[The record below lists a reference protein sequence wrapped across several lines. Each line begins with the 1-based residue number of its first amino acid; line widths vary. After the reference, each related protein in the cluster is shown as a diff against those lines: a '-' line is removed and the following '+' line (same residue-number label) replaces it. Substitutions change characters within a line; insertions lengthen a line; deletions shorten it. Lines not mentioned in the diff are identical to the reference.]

1 MNKRLIQIIG
11 ALIVYIPT
19 FFISEGT
26 PLQLILYIV
35 SYLIVG
41 GSVLLNAIRNMRP
54 GSFFDESFLM
64 SIATIG
70 AFYIREYPEAIAVM
84 LFYQIG
90 EYFQDYAVNKS
101 KKSISG
107 LMELRADHANLKIN
121 GDIFRVD
128 PESVEIGSLILVK
141 AGERIPLDGVIV
153 EGNSFIDTSALTGEA
168 IPSEVGIG
176 SEILSGCV
184 NLNGLLVVRTTN
196 TYGESTVSRI
206 LELVENASGKKS
218 SQEKFITRFARYYTP
233 VVVIIGVMLATIP
246 PFLLGMGTFDTWLY
260 RALAFLVVSC
270 PCALVVSIPLSF
282 FAGIG
287 AASKEG
293 ILVKGGNYLEA
304 LAKVDT
310 VVFDKTGTL
319 TKGVF
324 DVENIVT
331 SNGVDSKDL
340 LEMAAY
346 GEAHSSHP
354 ISDSLKRAYGAE
366 IIDKR
371 IGDVQEIPGL
381 GIIAYVDGRKVVIG
395 NKKLME
401 QEGLL
406 YEGDSNGVHGT
417 VVHIGIDG
425 IYGGYI
431 TIADEIKADTLA
443 TIKELRKLGVTKIVM
458 LTGDSIKTA
467 KKVAEELGIVEY
479 YGELMPGDKLDKLEA
494 FLNINSKNMKS
505 NGKGKVIFVGDGIND
520 APVLA
525 RADIGIAMG
534 GLGRDAAIEAADVVI
549 MQDEPIKVV
558 TAIKLGRR
566 IVGIATANI
575 VMALGIKA
583 IVLVLSALGY
593 ASLWMAVFADVGVTV
608 LAVFNS
614 LRALRRKGYKL

>member
-1 MNKRLIQIIG
+1 MNRRLLQIIG
-11 ALIVYIPT
+11 ALIIYIPT

-26 PLQLILYIV
+26 TLQIALYII
-35 SYLIVG
+35 SYLIAG
-41 GSVLLNAIRNMRP
+41 GSVLINALKSMRP
-54 GSFFDESFLM
+54 GSLFDESFLM

-101 KKSISG
+101 KKSITG
-107 LMELRADHANLKIN
+107 LMELRADHANLKVN
-121 GDIFRVD
+121 GDIVRVEPD
-128 PESVEIGSLILVK
+128 TVDIGSMIVVK
-141 AGERIPLDGVIV
+141 AGERIPLDGVVV
-153 EGNSFIDTSALTGEA
+153 EGTSFVDTSALTGEA
-168 IPSEVGIG
+168 IPAEVGVG

-184 NLNGLLVVRTTN
+184 NINGLIVVRTTN
-196 TYGESTVSRI
+196 TFGESTVSRI
-206 LELVENASGKKS
+206 LEMVENASSKKS

-233 VVVIIGVMLATIP
+233 IVVILGLLLATVP
-246 PFLLGMGTFDTWLY
+246 PFLLGIGTFEIWLY

-324 DVENIVT
+324 EVEKIVT
-331 SNGVDSKDL
+331 FNGFTRNEL
-340 LEMAAY
+340 LEIAAY

-366 IIDKR
+366 ILDKR

-381 GIIAYVDGRKVVIG
+381 GIIAYVDKRKVVIG
-395 NKKLME
+395 NMKLME
-401 QEGLL
+401 QEGILNDGIK
-406 YEGDSNGVHGT
+406 EEGT

-425 IYGGYI
+425 KYGGYI
-431 TIADEIKADTLA
+431 TIADEIKADTEK
-443 TIKELRKLGVTKIVM
+443 TIIELRKLGVSKIVM
-458 LTGDSIKTA
+458 LTGDSNKTA
-467 KKVAEELGIVEY
+467 ETVANQLGITEY
-479 YGELMPGDKLDKLEA
+479 YGNLLPGDKLERLEKI
-494 FLNINSKNMKS
+494 LNNK
-505 NGKGKVIFVGDGIND
+505 GKGKVVFVGDGIND

-566 IVGIATANI
+566 ILGIATANI
-575 VMALGIKA
+575 ILALGIKGL
-583 IVLVLSALGY
+583 VLVLSALGY

-608 LAVFNS
+608 LAVLNS
-614 LRALRRKGYKL
+614 LRALRRKGY

>member
-26 PLQLILYIV
+26 PLQLSLYII
-35 SYLIVG
+35 SYLIAG
-41 GSVLLNAIRNMRP
+41 GSVLINAIKSMRP

-70 AFYIREYPEAIAVM
+70 AFYIKEYPEAIAVM

-101 KKSISG
+101 KRSITG
-107 LMELRADHANLKIN
+107 LMELRSDHANLKVN
-121 GDIFRVD
+121 GDIVRVE
-128 PESVEIGSLILVK
+128 PEEVTIGSLIVVK

-168 IPSEVGIG
+168 IPAEVGIG
-176 SEILSGCV
+176 SEISSGCV
-184 NLNGLLVVRTTN
+184 NINGLIVVRTTN
-196 TYGESTVSRI
+196 TFGESTVSRI
-206 LELVENASGKKS
+206 LEMVENASSKKS

-233 VVVIIGVMLATIP
+233 IVVIVGVLLATVP
-246 PFLLGMGTFDTWLY
+246 PFILGMGTFETWLY

-319 TKGVF
+319 TKGIF
-324 DVENIVT
+324 EVENIVT
-331 SNGVDSKDL
+331 VNEFDKREL

-346 GEAHSSHP
+346 GEAHSNHP

-366 IIDKR
+366 IIDNR

-381 GIIAYVDGRKVVIG
+381 GIIAHVDERKVVIG
-395 NKKLME
+395 NMKLMI

-406 YEGDSNGVHGT
+406 NDSDKEGGT
-417 VVHIGIDG
+417 VVHVGIDG
-425 IYGGYI
+425 KYGGYI
-431 TIADEIKADTLA
+431 TIADEIKADTEK
-443 TIKELRKLGVTKIVM
+443 TITELTKLGVTKIVM
-458 LTGDSIKTA
+458 LTGDSSKTA
-467 KKVAEELGIVEY
+467 KIVADQLGIKEY
-479 YGELMPGDKLDKLEA
+479 YGDLLPGDKLDKLEKI
-494 FLNINSKNMKS
+494 LNTNV
-505 NGKGKVIFVGDGIND
+505 KGKVIFVGDGIND

-566 IVGIATANI
+566 ILGIATANI
-575 VMALGIKA
+575 IMALGIKGL
-583 IVLVLSALGY
+583 VLVLSALGY

-608 LAVFNS
+608 LAVLNS
-614 LRALRRKGYKL
+614 LRALRRKGY

>member
-1 MNKRLIQIIG
+1 MNKRLFQIIG

-19 FFISEGT
+19 FFIIAGT
-26 PLQLILYIV
+26 PFQLSLYVI
-35 SYLIVG
+35 SYLIAG
-41 GSVLLNAIRNMRP
+41 GSVLLKAISNIKT

-64 SIATIG
+64 SIATLG

-101 KKSISG
+101 KRSITG
-107 LMELRADHANLKIN
+107 LMELRADHANLKVN
-121 GDIFRVD
+121 GDIVRVE
-128 PESVEIGSLILVK
+128 PESVAIGSLIVVK
-141 AGERIPLDGVIV
+141 AGERIPLDGVII

-168 IPSEVGIG
+168 IPAEVGIG
-176 SEILSGCV
+176 AEILSGCI

-233 VVVIIGVMLATIP
+233 IVVIVGIMLATIP
-246 PFLLGMGTFDTWLY
+246 PFLFGLGTFELWLY

-324 DVENIVT
+324 EVEKIVT
-331 SNGVDSKDL
+331 YNGIDRDDL
-340 LEMAAY
+340 LEMSALA
-346 GEAHSSHP
+346 EAHSNHP

-366 IIDKR
+366 IIENR

-381 GIIAYVDGRKVVIG
+381 GIVAYVDGRKVVIG
-395 NKKLME
+395 NSKLMD
-401 QEGLL
+401 QESLL
-406 YEGDSNGVHGT
+406 YYGDSNEVLGT

-431 TIADEIKADTLA
+431 TVADEIKTDTVD
-443 TIKELRKLGVTKIVM
+443 TIKELIKLGVTKIVM
-458 LTGDSIKTA
+458 LTGDSSRTA
-467 KKVAEELGIVEY
+467 KKVAEEIGISEY
-479 YGELMPGDKLDKLEA
+479 YGELMPGDKLVKLEDI
-494 FLNINSKNMKS
+494 LKDKS
-505 NGKGKVIFVGDGIND
+505 IGLGKGKVIFVGDGIND

-558 TAIKLGRR
+558 TAIKIGRR

-614 LRALRRKGYKL
+614 LRALRRKGY

>member
-1 MNKRLIQIIG
+1 MMNKRLIQIIG
-11 ALIVYIPT
+11 ALIIYIPT
-19 FFISEGT
+19 FFITEGT
-26 PLQLILYIV
+26 TLQLSLYIV
-35 SYLIVG
+35 SYLIAG
-41 GSVLLNAIRNMRP
+41 GSVLINAIKSMRP

-101 KKSISG
+101 KRSITG
-107 LMELRADHANLKIN
+107 LMELRADHANLKVN
-121 GDIFRVD
+121 GDIVRVE
-128 PESVEIGSLILVK
+128 PEEVPIGSLIVVK

-153 EGNSFIDTSALTGEA
+153 EGNSFVDTSALTGEA
-168 IPSEVGIG
+168 LPAEVGVG
-176 SEILSGCV
+176 SELLSGCV
-184 NLNGLLVVRTTN
+184 NINGLIVVKTTN
-196 TYGESTVSRI
+196 TFGESTVSRI
-206 LELVENASGKKS
+206 LEMVENASSKKS

-233 VVVIIGVMLATIP
+233 IVVIVGVLLATVP
-246 PFLLGMGTFDTWLY
+246 PFLLGMGDFETWLY

-287 AASKEG
+287 AASREG

-304 LAKVDT
+304 LARVNT

-319 TKGVF
+319 TKGIF
-324 DVENIVT
+324 EVENIVT
-331 SNGVDSKDL
+331 VNEFDKREL

-366 IIDKR
+366 IIDNR

-381 GIIAYVDGRKVVIG
+381 GIIAYVDERKVVIG
-395 NKKLME
+395 NMKLME

-406 YEGDSNGVHGT
+406 YDKSSDGGT
-417 VVHIGIDG
+417 VVHVGIDG
-425 IYGGYI
+425 KYGGYI
-431 TIADEIKADTLA
+431 TIADEIKADTEK
-443 TIKELRKLGVTKIVM
+443 TITELTKLGVTKIVM
-458 LTGDSIKTA
+458 LTGDSRKTA
-467 KKVAEELGIVEY
+467 KIVADQLGIVEY
-479 YGELMPGDKLDKLEA
+479 YGDLLPGDKLDRLEDI
-494 FLNINSKNMKS
+494 INTKE
-505 NGKGKVIFVGDGIND
+505 KGKVIFVGDGIND

-575 VMALGIKA
+575 IMALGIKG
-583 IVLVLSALGY
+583 IVLLLSALGY

-614 LRALRRKGYKL
+614 LRALRRKGY

>member
-26 PLQLILYIV
+26 PLQLSLYVI
-35 SYLIVG
+35 SYLIAG

-64 SIATIG
+64 SIATLG

-101 KKSISG
+101 KRSITG

-121 GDIFRVD
+121 GDIVRVEPD
-128 PESVEIGSLILVK
+128 EVGIGSLIVVK

-153 EGNSFIDTSALTGEA
+153 EGTSFIDTSALTGEA
-168 IPSEVGIG
+168 IPAEVGIG
-176 SEILSGCV
+176 AEILSGCV

-196 TYGESTVSRI
+196 TFGESTVSRI

-233 VVVIIGVMLATIP
+233 IVVIIGVMLATIP
-246 PFLLGMGTFDTWLY
+246 PFVLGMGTFDTWLY

-287 AASKEG
+287 ASSKEG

-324 DVENIVT
+324 EVEKILT
-331 SNGVDSKDL
+331 FNGVERNDL

-354 ISDSLKRAYGAE
+354 ISDSLKRAYGQE
-366 IIDKR
+366 IIEKR

-381 GIIAYVDGRKVVIG
+381 GIIAYVDGRKVIIG
-395 NKKLME
+395 NRKLIE
-401 QEGLL
+401 QEDLL
-406 YEGDSNGVHGT
+406 YYGDSNEVLGT

-425 IYGGYI
+425 VYGGYI
-431 TIADEIKADTLA
+431 TIEDEIKADTGE
-443 TIKELRKLGVTKIVM
+443 TITELRKLGVTKIVM
-458 LTGDSIKTA
+458 LTGDSNKTT
-467 KKVAEELGIVEY
+467 KKVAEELGITEY
-479 YGELMPGDKLDKLEA
+479 YGELMPGDKLAKLEDI
-494 FLNINSKNMKS
+494 LKGKS
-505 NGKGKVIFVGDGIND
+505 IGVGKGKVIFVGDGIND

-558 TAIKLGRR
+558 TAIKIGRR

-614 LRALRRKGYKL
+614 LRALRRKGY

>member
-1 MNKRLIQIIG
+1 
-11 ALIVYIPT
+11 V
-19 FFISEGT
+19 
-26 PLQLILYIV
+26 
-35 SYLIVG
+35 
-41 GSVLLNAIRNMRP
+41 
-54 GSFFDESFLM
+54 
-64 SIATIG
+64 
-70 AFYIREYPEAIAVM
+70 
-84 LFYQIG
+84 
-90 EYFQDYAVNKS
+90 KS
-101 KKSISG
+101 
-107 LMELRADHANLKIN
+107 
-121 GDIFRVD
+121 
-128 PESVEIGSLILVK
+128 
-141 AGERIPLDGVIV
+141 GERIPLDGVIV

-168 IPSEVGIG
+168 MPAEVGIG
-176 SEILSGCV
+176 AEILSGCV

-206 LELVENASGKKS
+206 LELVENASSKKS

-233 VVVIIGVMLATIP
+233 VVVIVGVMLATIP
-246 PFLLGMGTFDTWLY
+246 PFVLGIGTFDDWLY

-293 ILVKGGNYLEA
+293 ILIKGGNYLEA

-324 DVENIVT
+324 EVENIVT
-331 SNGVDSKDL
+331 SNGVDSIDL

-354 ISDSLKRAYGAE
+354 ISDSLKRANGAE
-366 IIDKR
+366 IIEKR

-381 GIIAYVDGRKVVIG
+381 GIIAFVDGRKVVIG
-395 NKKLME
+395 NRKLME
-401 QEGLL
+401 QEGLF
-406 YEGDSNGVHGT
+406 YDGDSVGVQGT

-443 TIKELRKLGVTKIVM
+443 TVKELRKLGVTKIVM
-458 LTGDSIKTA
+458 LTGDSNKTA
-467 KKVAEELGIVEY
+467 KKVADELGIVEY
-479 YGELMPGDKLDKLEA
+479 YGELMPGDKLDKLEEI
-494 FLNINSKNMKS
+494 LINE
-505 NGKGKVIFVGDGIND
+505 GKGKVIFVGDGIND

-614 LRALRRKGYKL
+614 LRALRRKGY

>member
-1 MNKRLIQIIG
+1 MMNKRLIQIIG
-11 ALIVYIPT
+11 ALIIYIPT

-26 PLQLILYIV
+26 PLQLTLYIV

-41 GSVLLNAIRNMRP
+41 GSVLINAIKSMRP
-54 GSFFDESFLM
+54 GSFFDENFLM

-70 AFYIREYPEAIAVM
+70 AFYIKEYPEAIAVM

-101 KKSISG
+101 KRSITG
-107 LMELRADHANLKIN
+107 LMELRADHANLKVN
-121 GDIFRVD
+121 GDIVRVE
-128 PESVEIGSLILVK
+128 PEEVAIGSLIVVK
-141 AGERIPLDGVIV
+141 AGERIPIDGVIV
-153 EGNSFIDTSALTGEA
+153 EGNSFVDTSALTGEA
-168 IPSEVGIG
+168 IPAEVGVG
-176 SEILSGCV
+176 SELLSGCV
-184 NLNGLLVVRTTN
+184 NINGLIVVRTTN
-196 TYGESTVSRI
+196 TFGESTVSRI
-206 LELVENASGKKS
+206 LEMVENASSKKS

-233 VVVIIGVMLATIP
+233 IVVIVGVMLATIP
-246 PFLLGMGTFDTWLY
+246 PFVLGIGPFETWLY

-287 AASKEG
+287 AASREG

-304 LAKVDT
+304 LASVNT

-319 TKGVF
+319 TKGIF
-324 DVENIVT
+324 EVENIVT
-331 SNGVDSKDL
+331 FNEVAKEEL

-346 GEAHSSHP
+346 GEAHSNHP

-366 IIDKR
+366 LIDKR
-371 IGDVQEIPGL
+371 ISDVQEIPGL
-381 GIIAYVDGRKVVIG
+381 GIIAYVDHRKVVIG
-395 NKKLME
+395 NVKLME

-406 YEGDSNGVHGT
+406 YDRLNDGGT
-417 VVHIGIDG
+417 VVHVGIDG
-425 IYGGYI
+425 KYGGYI
-431 TIADEIKADTLA
+431 TIADEIKADTEK
-443 TIKELRKLGVTKIVM
+443 TIRELGKLGVTKVIM
-458 LTGDSIKTA
+458 LTGDSKKTA
-467 KKVAEELGIVEY
+467 KIVADHLGIVEY
-479 YGELMPGDKLDKLEA
+479 YGNLLPGDKLDRLEKI
-494 FLNINSKNMKS
+494 LNTKE
-505 NGKGKVIFVGDGIND
+505 KGKVVFVGDGIND

-575 VMALGIKA
+575 VMALGIKG
-583 IVLVLSALGY
+583 IVLVLTALGY

-614 LRALRRKGYKL
+614 LRALRRKGY

>member
-19 FFISEGT
+19 FFLAEGT
-26 PLQLILYIV
+26 TLQLVLYII
-35 SYLIVG
+35 SYLIAG
-41 GSVLLNAIRNMRP
+41 SSVLINAIKSMRP

-70 AFYIREYPEAIAVM
+70 AFYIRAYPEAIAVM

-101 KKSISG
+101 KRSITG

-121 GDIFRVD
+121 GDIVRVE
-128 PESVEIGSLILVK
+128 PEEVEVGSLIVVK

-153 EGNSFIDTSALTGEA
+153 EGNSYIDTSALTGEA
-168 IPSEVGIG
+168 IPAAVGIG
-176 SEILSGCV
+176 AEILSGCV

-206 LELVENASGKKS
+206 LELVENASSKKS

-233 VVVIIGVMLATIP
+233 VVVVVGVLLATIP
-246 PFLLGMGTFDTWLY
+246 PFVLGLGTFENWLY
-260 RALAFLVVSC
+260 RSLAFLVVSC

-324 DVENIVT
+324 EVQSIITFNNFDRY
-331 SNGVDSKDL
+331 DL

-346 GEAHSSHP
+346 GEAHSNHP
-354 ISDSLKRAYGAE
+354 ISDSLKKAYGSE

-381 GIIAYVDGRKVVIG
+381 GIIAFVDGRKVVIG
-395 NKKLME
+395 NRKLMD

-406 YEGDSNGVHGT
+406 YDGGTGGINET

-431 TIADEIKADTLA
+431 TIADEIKADTKKAIL
-443 TIKELRKLGVTKIVM
+443 ELRKLGVTKIVM
-458 LTGDSIKTA
+458 LTGDSSKSA
-467 KKVAEELGIVEY
+467 KKVADQLGIVEY
-479 YGELMPGDKLDKLEA
+479 YGDLLPGDKLDRLENI
-494 FLNINSKNMKS
+494 LNIYGNNRK
-505 NGKGKVIFVGDGIND
+505 GKGKVVFVGDGIND

-534 GLGRDAAIEAADVVI
+534 GLGRDAAVEAADVVI

-566 IVGIATANI
+566 IVGIARANI
-575 VMALGIKA
+575 VMALGIKG

-608 LAVFNS
+608 IAVFNS
-614 LRALRRKGYKL
+614 LRALIRKGE

>member
-26 PLQLILYIV
+26 SLQLILYII
-35 SYLIVG
+35 SYLIAG
-41 GSVLLNAIRNMRP
+41 GSVLINAIKSMRP

-70 AFYIREYPEAIAVM
+70 AFYIKEYPEAIAVM

-101 KKSISG
+101 KRSITG
-107 LMELRADHANLKIN
+107 LMELRADHVNLKLN
-121 GDIFRVD
+121 GDIVRVE
-128 PESVEIGSLILVK
+128 PEEVAIGSLIVVK
-141 AGERIPLDGVIV
+141 AGERIPLDGIIV

-168 IPSEVGIG
+168 IPTEVGVG
-176 SEILSGCV
+176 SEISSGCV
-184 NLNGLLVVRTTN
+184 NINGLIVVRTTN
-196 TYGESTVSRI
+196 TFGESTVSRI
-206 LELVENASGKKS
+206 LEMVENASSKKS

-233 VVVIIGVMLATIP
+233 VVVIVGVLLATVP
-246 PFLLGMGTFDTWLY
+246 PFLLGMGSFEIWLY

-319 TKGVF
+319 TKGIF
-324 DVENIVT
+324 EVEKIVT
-331 SNGVDSKDL
+331 FNNFSRNEL

-346 GEAHSSHP
+346 AEAHSSHP

-366 IIDKR
+366 ILDNR

-381 GIIAYVDGRKVVIG
+381 GIIAYVDERKVVIG
-395 NKKLME
+395 NMKLMA

-406 YEGDSNGVHGT
+406 DDSVKEEGT
-417 VVHIGIDG
+417 VVHVGIDG
-425 IYGGYI
+425 KYGGYI
-431 TIADEIKADTLA
+431 TIADEIKADTEK
-443 TIKELRKLGVTKIVM
+443 TITELTKLGVIKIVM
-458 LTGDSIKTA
+458 LTGDSSKTA
-467 KKVAEELGIVEY
+467 KIVADQLGITEY
-479 YGELMPGDKLDKLEA
+479 YGDLLPGDKLDRLEEI
-494 FLNINSKNMKS
+494 LNT

-575 VMALGIKA
+575 IMALGIKGL
-583 IVLVLSALGY
+583 VLVLSALGL

-614 LRALRRKGYKL
+614 LRALRRKGY

>member
-1 MNKRLIQIIG
+1 MNRRLYQIIG

-26 PLQLILYIV
+26 PLQLSLYII
-35 SYLIVG
+35 SYLIAG
-41 GSVLLNAIRNMRP
+41 GSVLINAIKSMRP

-101 KKSISG
+101 KRSITG
-107 LMELRADHANLKIN
+107 LMELRADYANLKLN
-121 GDIFRVD
+121 GDIIKVD
-128 PESVEIGSLILVK
+128 PEKVAIGSLIVVK
-141 AGERIPLDGVIV
+141 SGERIPLDGVIV

-168 IPSEVGIG
+168 IPAEVGEG
-176 SEILSGCV
+176 SEISSGCV
-184 NLNGLLVVRTTN
+184 NINGLIVVRTTN
-196 TYGESTVSRI
+196 TFGQSTVSRI
-206 LELVENASGKKS
+206 LEMVENASSKKS
-218 SQEKFITRFARYYTP
+218 SQEKFITRFAKYYTP
-233 VVVIIGVMLATIP
+233 IVVIVGVLLATVP
-246 PFLLGMGTFDTWLY
+246 PFLLGMGTFENWLY

-324 DVENIVT
+324 EVEKIITFNEFT
-331 SNGVDSKDL
+331 RDEL

-354 ISDSLKRAYGAE
+354 ISDSLKRAYGVE
-366 IIDKR
+366 ILDNRIDDFK
-371 IGDVQEIPGL
+371 EIPGL
-381 GIIAYVDGRKVVIG
+381 GIIAYIDDRKVVIG
-395 NKKLME
+395 NMKLME
-401 QEGLL
+401 QEGIHNNPVDE
-406 YEGDSNGVHGT
+406 EGTIVH
-417 VVHIGIDG
+417 VAIDG
-425 IYGGYI
+425 KYGGYI
-431 TIADEIKADTLA
+431 TIADEIKADTEK
-443 TIKELRKLGVTKIVM
+443 TIKELAKLGVSKIVM
-458 LTGDSIKTA
+458 LTGDSNKTA
-467 KKVAEELGIVEY
+467 ETVANQLGIVEY
-479 YGELMPGDKLDKLEA
+479 YGNLLPGDKLDRLEKI
-494 FLNINSKNMKS
+494 LNTD
-505 NGKGKVIFVGDGIND
+505 GKGKVIFVGDGIND

-525 RADIGIAMG
+525 RSDIGIAMG
-534 GLGRDAAIEAADVVI
+534 GLGRDAAIEAADIVI

-558 TAIKLGRR
+558 TAIKIGRR
-566 IVGIATANI
+566 ILGIATANI
-575 VMALGIKA
+575 ILALGIKG

-614 LRALRRKGYKL
+614 LRALRRKGY

>member
-1 MNKRLIQIIG
+1 MINKRLIQIIG

-19 FFISEGT
+19 FFLSEGT
-26 PLQLILYIV
+26 PLQLSLYVI
-35 SYLIVG
+35 SYLIAG

-101 KKSISG
+101 KRSITG
-107 LMELRADHANLKIN
+107 LMELRADYANLKIN
-121 GDIFRVD
+121 GDIVKVE
-128 PESVEIGSLILVK
+128 PEEVVVGSLIVVK
-141 AGERIPLDGVIV
+141 AGERIPLDGVIS
-153 EGNSFIDTSALTGEA
+153 EGTSFIDTSALTGEA
-168 IPSEVGIG
+168 IPAEVGIG

-196 TYGESTVSRI
+196 SYGESTVSRI

-233 VVVIIGVMLATIP
+233 IVVIIGVMLATIP
-246 PFLLGMGTFDTWLY
+246 PFVLGLGTFDTWLY

-293 ILVKGGNYLEA
+293 ILVKGGSYLEA

-310 VVFDKTGTL
+310 VIFDKTGTL

-324 DVENIVT
+324 EVENIVT
-331 SNGVDSKDL
+331 FNDVERDEL

-346 GEAHSSHP
+346 SESHSSHP

-395 NKKLME
+395 NRKLMD
-401 QEGLL
+401 QEALSI
-406 YEGDSNGVHGT
+406 DISNDEVLGT

-431 TIADEIKADTLA
+431 TIADEIKTDTLA

-458 LTGDSIKTA
+458 LTGDSNKA
-467 KKVAEELGIVEY
+467 AMKVAAELGIDEY
-479 YGELMPGDKLDKLEA
+479 YGELMPGDKLDKLEDI
-494 FLNINSKNMKS
+494 LNGE
-505 NGKGKVIFVGDGIND
+505 GKGKVIFVGDGIND

-575 VMALGIKA
+575 VMALGIKG

-614 LRALRRKGYKL
+614 LRALKRKG

>member
-19 FFISEGT
+19 FFIVEGT
-26 PLQLILYIV
+26 PLQLSLYVI
-35 SYLIVG
+35 SYLIAG
-41 GSVLLNAIRNMRP
+41 GSVLLNAIKNMRP

-101 KKSISG
+101 KRSITG
-107 LMELRADHANLKIN
+107 LMELRADYVNLMIN
-121 GDIFRVD
+121 GNVVRME
-128 PESVEIGSLILVK
+128 PEEVVVGSLIVVK
-141 AGERIPLDGVIV
+141 AGERIPLDGVII
-153 EGNSFIDTSALTGEA
+153 EGTSFIDTSALTGEA
-168 IPSEVGIG
+168 IPDEVGSG

-184 NLNGLLVVRTTN
+184 NLNGLLVVKTTN

-233 VVVIIGVMLATIP
+233 IVVIIGVMLATIP
-246 PFLLGMGTFDTWLY
+246 PFVLGMGTFDTWLY

-293 ILVKGGNYLEA
+293 ILVKGGNYLEV

-324 DVENIVT
+324 EVDNIVT
-331 SNGVDSKDL
+331 FNEVDKSDL

-346 GEAHSSHP
+346 GESHSSHP

-381 GIIAYVDGRKVVIG
+381 GIIAFVDGRKVVIG
-395 NKKLME
+395 NRKLME

-406 YEGDSNGVHGT
+406 HDWDSVEVLDT
-417 VVHIGIDG
+417 AVHIGIDG

-431 TIADEIKADTLA
+431 TIADEIKADSEKA
-443 TIKELRKLGVTKIVM
+443 IKELRKLGVKKIVM
-458 LTGDSIKTA
+458 LTGDSKKTA
-467 KKVAEELGIVEY
+467 KKVADELGIVEY
-479 YGELMPGDKLDKLEA
+479 YGELMPSDKLSKLEDL
-494 FLNINSKNMKS
+494 LNINSNNMKG

-558 TAIKLGRR
+558 TVIKLGRR
-566 IVGIATANI
+566 VVRIATANI

-614 LRALRRKGYKL
+614 LRALRRKGY

>member
-1 MNKRLIQIIG
+1 MNKRIIQIIG

-26 PLQLILYIV
+26 PLQLSLYII
-35 SYLIVG
+35 SYLIAG
-41 GSVLLNAIRNMRP
+41 GSVLINAIKSMRP

-70 AFYIREYPEAIAVM
+70 AFYIKEYPEAIAVM

-101 KKSISG
+101 KRSITG
-107 LMELRADHANLKIN
+107 LMELRADHANLKVN
-121 GDIFRVD
+121 GDIVRVD
-128 PESVEIGSLILVK
+128 PEEVAIGSLIVVK

-168 IPSEVGIG
+168 IPAEVGIG
-176 SEILSGCV
+176 SEISSGCV
-184 NLNGLLVVRTTN
+184 NINGLILVRTTN
-196 TYGESTVSRI
+196 TFGESTVSRI
-206 LELVENASGKKS
+206 LEMVENASSKKS

-233 VVVIIGVMLATIP
+233 IVVIVGVLLATVP
-246 PFLLGMGTFDTWLY
+246 PFLLGMGTFETWLY

-304 LAKVDT
+304 LARVDT

-319 TKGVF
+319 TKGIF
-324 DVENIVT
+324 EVENIVT
-331 SNGVDSKDL
+331 VNELDRYEL

-346 GEAHSSHP
+346 GEAHSNHP

-366 IIDKR
+366 IIDNR

-381 GIIAYVDGRKVVIG
+381 GIIAHVDERKVAIG
-395 NKKLME
+395 NMKLMI
-401 QEGLL
+401 QEGILNDSDK
-406 YEGDSNGVHGT
+406 EGGT

-425 IYGGYI
+425 KYGGYI
-431 TIADEIKADTLA
+431 TIADEIKADTA
-443 TIKELRKLGVTKIVM
+443 KTITELSKLGVSKIVM
-458 LTGDSIKTA
+458 LTGDSSKTA
-467 KKVAEELGIVEY
+467 KIVADQLGIAEY
-479 YGELMPGDKLDKLEA
+479 HGDLLPGDKLDRLEKI
-494 FLNINSKNMKS
+494 LNT

-525 RADIGIAMG
+525 RSDIGVAMG

-575 VMALGIKA
+575 VMALGIKG
-583 IVLVLSALGY
+583 IVLVLSALGL

-614 LRALRRKGYKL
+614 LRALRRKGY